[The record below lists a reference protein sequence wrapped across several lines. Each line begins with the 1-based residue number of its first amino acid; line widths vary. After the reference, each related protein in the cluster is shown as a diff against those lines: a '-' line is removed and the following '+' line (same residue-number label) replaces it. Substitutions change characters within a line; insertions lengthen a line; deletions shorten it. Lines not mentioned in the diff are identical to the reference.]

1 MRTKYN
7 EKKKQLKELHFSD
20 KLAFMATG
28 ILLVAPYLLAY
39 KAGFILMAIGLG
51 MLTPQVY
58 RAKQYNLVLLN
69 AVSFIG
75 YVLQASGVL

>member
-1 MRTKYN
+1 MRTKFKN
-7 EKKKQLKELHFSD
+7 NRLKELHFSD

-39 KAGFILMAIGLG
+39 KAGFILMAVGLG

-75 YVLQASGVL
+75 YVLQATGVL

>member
-7 EKKKQLKELHFSD
+7 ERKKKLKELHFSD

-39 KAGFILMAIGLG
+39 KIGFILNHLSHKFTINM
-51 MLTPQVY
+51 TH
-58 RAKQYNLVLLN
+58 N
-69 AVSFIG
+69 FIG
-75 YVLQASGVL
+75 TYHG

>member
-1 MRTKYN
+1 MRTKY
-7 EKKKQLKELHFSD
+7 KKIKELHFSD
-20 KLAFMATG
+20 KLALMATG
-28 ILLVAPYLLAY
+28 ILLVAPYLLSY

-75 YVLQASGVL
+75 YVLQAIGVL

>member
-1 MRTKYN
+1 MSTKY
-7 EKKKQLKELHFSD
+7 KKIKELHFSD
-20 KLAFMATG
+20 KLALMATG
-28 ILLVAPYLLAY
+28 ILLVAPYLLSY
-39 KAGFILMAIGLG
+39 KIGFILMAIGLG

-75 YVLQASGVL
+75 YVLQAVGVL

>member
-1 MRTKYN
+1 MRTKN
-7 EKKKQLKELHFSD
+7 KNQKLKELHFSD

-39 KAGFILMAIGLG
+39 KAGFILMAVGLG

>member
-1 MRTKYN
+1 MRTKY
-7 EKKKQLKELHFSD
+7 KKLTKLHFSD
-20 KLAFMATG
+20 RLALMATG

-39 KAGFILMAIGLG
+39 KIGFILMAVGLG

-75 YVLQASGVL
+75 YVLQATGVL